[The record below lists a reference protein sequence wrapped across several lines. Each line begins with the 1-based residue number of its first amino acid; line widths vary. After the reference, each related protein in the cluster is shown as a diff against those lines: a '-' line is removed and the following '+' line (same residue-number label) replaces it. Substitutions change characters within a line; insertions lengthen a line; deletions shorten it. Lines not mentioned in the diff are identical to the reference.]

1 VEPFEPI
8 TPKTRNDATE
18 ALLRAALFYRTIAR
32 KIGESHP
39 GVMLEVM
46 GTEADGQRWQAVELA
61 DAAIDQWR
69 DYLEV
74 RDGE

>member
-1 VEPFEPI
+1 
-8 TPKTRNDATE
+8 
-18 ALLRAALFYRTIAR
+18 
-32 KIGESHP
+32 
-39 GVMLEVM
+39 MLEVM